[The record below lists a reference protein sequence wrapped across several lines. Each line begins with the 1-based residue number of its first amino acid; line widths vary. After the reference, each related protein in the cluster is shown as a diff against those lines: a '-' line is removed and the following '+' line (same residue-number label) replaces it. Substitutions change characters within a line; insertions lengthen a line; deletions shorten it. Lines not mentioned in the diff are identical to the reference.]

1 MAEFGSKGELV
12 SPLGFRLRGALV
24 RALVERSDAIDN
36 QRKIRPALAR
46 NRRTE
51 ADGDEIQEITPL
63 AEEALRIT
71 AELLEDCCPDEAD
84 VRYWRGKALVRLGR
98 HAEAE
103 EQLAKGRAQDG
114 GHEGSRA
121 LEETMNELEDLKVK
135 GNAQYKEGNL
145 NEAIRL
151 YTLGLEK
158 DPACTDTRTC
168 ATLYY
173 NRSAAQRRK
182 GEFDQAL
189 EDANMSLVLH
199 PKWCKAL
206 YRRGILLLECGRY
219 AEALTE
225 LKVVQRADPTFD
237 DELESWLRRAHH
249 WLSKPKGSVNYY
261 RFMQLPMDASREEIR
276 KQYHKLC
283 LVWHPDKN
291 GGTEEGRQRFEELQ
305 QAYKFLMDEERRE
318 QYDFGIWKDKHVRH
332 HVKKRE
338 KVKDSYDDTTR
349 EEDEVPH
356 WYNDCLLD
364 DKVESIYWGDAG
376 VPAWLQEKRRQFK
389 KKTYGQ
395 DAA

>member
-1 MAEFGSKGELV
+1 
-12 SPLGFRLRGALV
+12 
-24 RALVERSDAIDN
+24 
-36 QRKIRPALAR
+36 
-46 NRRTE
+46 
-51 ADGDEIQEITPL
+51 
-63 AEEALRIT
+63 
-71 AELLEDCCPDEAD
+71 
-84 VRYWRGKALVRLGR
+84 
-98 HAEAE
+98 
-103 EQLAKGRAQDG
+103 
-114 GHEGSRA
+114 
-121 LEETMNELEDLKVK
+121 MNELEDLKVK

-145 NEAIRL
+145 NEA
-151 YTLGLEK
+151 GCEHVFGVA
-158 DPACTDTRTC
+158 PEMVQGSVSTRYSLTGV
-168 ATLYY
+168 
-173 NRSAAQRRK
+173 RQVRK
-182 GEFDQAL
+182 
-189 EDANMSLVLH
+189 
-199 PKWCKAL
+199 
-206 YRRGILLLECGRY
+206 
-219 AEALTE
+219 ALTE

-389 KKTYGQ
+389 KKT
-395 DAA
+395 